1 MEFLNLAG
9 LLDTHHITPA
19 AVMPFNTGKDRLAE
33 MNFTADNTSLHTTIL
48 EDTGL
53 FSQYVQSV
61 LKEANAQY
69 GIGGY
74 NEHRTIYVRS
84 QLCDGAIAIEEPRRL
99 HLGVDIWGPALTPV
113 MAPLSGKVH
122 SRGIHN
128 DRGNYG
134 AVLILQHQLGTV
146 VFYTL
151 YGHLSTASAE
161 NKYDG
166 QPVAAGEIIG
176 ELGFPAENGDWP
188 PHLHFQVIQDL
199 QEYKGDYPGVCRFS
213 EREKWL
219 LNCPDPA
226 PLLMPL
232 LS

>member
-1 MEFLNLAG
+1 MEVLHLAE
-9 LLDTHHITPA
+9 LLHACKIVPTT
-19 AVMPFNTGKDRLAE
+19 VMPFNAGQDRLVE
-33 MNFTADNTSLHTTIL
+33 MDFTADNTSLQTAIL

-53 FSQYVQSV
+53 FSQYVRSV
-61 LKEANAQY
+61 LKNAGARY

-84 QLCDGAIAIEEPRRL
+84 LLFDSIVTAEEPRRL

-113 MAPLSGKVH
+113 MAPLAGKVH

-134 AVLILQHQLGTV
+134 AVVILQHQLGELE
-146 VFYTL
+146 FYTL

-161 NKYDG
+161 NKYEG

-176 ELGFPAENGDWP
+176 ELGLPAENGDWP
-188 PHLHFQVIQDL
+188 PHLHFQVIQDM
-199 QEYKGDYPGVCRFS
+199 QGYKGDYPGVCRFS

-226 PLLMPL
+226 PLLRPL
-232 LS
+232 LL